1 VAKFEG
7 HKGPVTALSF
17 SENGYFL
24 ATAAA
29 NGIKLWV
36 RASILLAAKPRRAR
50 CAVLRRVTLRFL
62 LEPRTRGTREE
73 LLHAE
78 ELPYAGPGGAALARL
93 PHPKPYPL
101 RAARRTCAS

>member
-36 RASILLAAKPRRAR
+36 RAPPQPAAKCAARALAAPGHSAHAPGVPHCSRAGP
-50 CAVLRRVTLRFL
+50 
-62 LEPRTRGTREE
+62 EQ
-73 LLHAE
+73 AE
-78 ELPYAGPGGAALARL
+78 QLMRAGPGGAASTPINPRS
-93 PHPKPYPL
+93 P
-101 RAARRTCAS
+101 